1 VLPDATESKE
11 SCIPQSLLGNGTQ
24 DFNKADGFGAQKGW
38 LGRLLG
44 PLSEHVGV
52 VGAWVHENC
61 AIWSPEVYFSGV
73 GRLKNVKAAVRRGR
87 SLRCSLCN
95 LPGATIGCRV
105 DRCPQNYHLPCARS
119 EGSLFNHRKYL
130 VACYDH
136 IYLFRSRRRKRSW
149 LWKDHPRSVYGKVGE
164 VGSIYTET
172 SRISKTQRRA
182 AATAALL
189 KDVEAEEKCLEKSG
203 EDEEFVRRERK
214 LLQRDLAEIAPVKL
228 GGCSATT
235 GGTTSLF
242 PEGWDSV
249 AGLQDV
255 VQCMKE
261 MVTLPL
267 LYPEVFQ
274 RSLTST
280 S

>member
-1 VLPDATESKE
+1 
-11 SCIPQSLLGNGTQ
+11 
-24 DFNKADGFGAQKGW
+24 
-38 LGRLLG
+38 
-44 PLSEHVGV
+44 
-52 VGAWVHENC
+52 
-61 AIWSPEVYFSGV
+61 
-73 GRLKNVKAAVRRGR
+73 
-87 SLRCSLCN
+87 
-95 LPGATIGCRV
+95 
-105 DRCPQNYHLPCARS
+105 
-119 EGSLFNHRKYL
+119 

-164 VGSIYTET
+164 VGSIYTER